1 MADKVNE
8 NMFRSALIL
17 WHTSMKSM
25 SNRKLIKKET
35 VWTNNVYLAESK
47 CHYFSSINQ
56 FYFVGSQMVAV
67 NPSLAKKRSFQ
78 GFTVK
83 GRSLTLVATPTS
95 TWQTP
100 PTPYLE
106 DPPSTFLLSLHQR
119 KNLVSR
125 AEYWEKYWVCSSDDI
140 TGNWLVHMTS
150 TFNIFFSAV
159 FMTRELV
166 TNKSFARIIFLS
178 L

>member
-8 NMFRSALIL
+8 NMFRSALIITHL
-17 WHTSMKSM
+17 VDHTMTHLNEIYVKQ
-25 SNRKLIKKET
+25 KADKKET

-106 DPPSTFLLSLHQR
+106 DPPSTFLLSPHQR

-125 AEYWEKYWVCSSDDI
+125 AEY
-140 TGNWLVHMTS
+140 
-150 TFNIFFSAV
+150 
-159 FMTRELV
+159 
-166 TNKSFARIIFLS
+166 
-178 L
+178 

>member
-8 NMFRSALIL
+8 NMFRSALIITHL
-17 WHTSMKSM
+17 VDHTMTPLNEIYVKQ
-25 SNRKLIKKET
+25 KADKKET

-67 NPSLAKKRSFQ
+67 NPSLVKKRSFQ

-95 TWQTP
+95 T
-100 PTPYLE
+100 
-106 DPPSTFLLSLHQR
+106 
-119 KNLVSR
+119 
-125 AEYWEKYWVCSSDDI
+125 
-140 TGNWLVHMTS
+140 
-150 TFNIFFSAV
+150 
-159 FMTRELV
+159 
-166 TNKSFARIIFLS
+166 
-178 L
+178 